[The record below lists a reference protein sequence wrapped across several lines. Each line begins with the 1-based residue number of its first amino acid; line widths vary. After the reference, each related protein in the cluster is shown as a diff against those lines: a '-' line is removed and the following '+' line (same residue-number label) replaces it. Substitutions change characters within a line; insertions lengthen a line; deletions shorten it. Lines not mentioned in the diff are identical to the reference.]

1 MSDPMTATAPD
12 NESTLRPEVNE
23 NMVRARAKRALSLS
37 SRINTESLATICI
50 ALAGASSKSG
60 SSPFEI
66 NDNRGNLNEE
76 CRRFLRSLRRGC
88 DYHLDKYV
96 MVAAYLPELINPLPR
111 LVVRAA
117 AALLLDPI
125 TRLVAGVLPDACMWP
140 GRAGTWN
147 MLSAIERT
155 ADIEGWHHCATLQI
169 PDVSGT
175 ILLADLLSDFAEY
188 VADRNDLRCLEQCLT
203 ESGTPKAQR
212 ILSSAHPLASP
223 AIELRLHH
231 ILRRTMPGDEH
242 PPVVLLRQSD
252 RLVVMGQSMR
262 AVMEAMNR
270 AKEALHDAGLITTEG
285 GYCIDLSE
293 GSVGYGG
300 FAVDRLTGQIRIRL
314 DKSAFTNLQSRL
326 LKCHEGKHLGIATER
341 ALTEW
346 AYEFAPGLIDRN
358 VSSDDWGR
366 ADAIRQ
372 NILKAINDA
381 RIDWPNSVEFIDHLC
396 SAVACLWS
404 RFKSAEQKP
413 NQVSEPGEVT

>member
-1 MSDPMTATAPD
+1 MSDPMTATD
-12 NESTLRPEVNE
+12 TENTLRSEVNE
-23 NMVRARAKRALSLS
+23 NMVRARAKGVLSLS

-66 NDNRGNLNEE
+66 NDNRENLNEE

-96 MVAAYLPELINPLPR
+96 MVAKYLPELINPLPR

-125 TRLVAGVLPDACMWP
+125 TRLVAGVLPDTCMWP
-140 GRAGTWN
+140 GRVGTWN

-175 ILLADLLSDFAEY
+175 MLLADVLSDFAEY
-188 VADRNDLRCLEQCLT
+188 VADCDDLRWVEQCLA
-203 ESGTPKAQR
+203 ESGTPKAHR
-212 ILSSAHPLASP
+212 ILSLAHPLASP
-223 AIELRLHH
+223 VIELRLHH
-231 ILRRTMPGDEH
+231 ILRRTMPDIEH
-242 PPVVLLRQSD
+242 PPAILFRQSD
-252 RLVVMGQSMR
+252 RLVVMGQSVR
-262 AVMEAMNR
+262 AVMEVMNR
-270 AKEALHDAGLITTEG
+270 VKEALHDAGLVTTEA

-293 GSVGYGG
+293 GSVGYSG
-300 FAVDRLTGQIRIRL
+300 FALDRLSGQTRIRL

-326 LKCHEGKHLGIATER
+326 LKCHESNHLAIATER
-341 ALTEW
+341 TLTEW

-358 VSSDDWGR
+358 ICSDDWVR
-366 ADAIRQ
+366 ADGIRE

-404 RFKSAEQKP
+404 RFKSAEQRP
-413 NQVSEPGEVT
+413 NQVSESGEVT